1 MLIRGV
7 TLYKLIALDLDGT
20 LLNDEKK
27 IPQLNLDFISDA
39 IVAGYEIVIATGR
52 RYYSAK
58 ELTSKI
64 PNDLTIL
71 ANNGNIIRNSID
83 DKIIFNKFISKDDL
97 MKVLKLGKELSLHP
111 IVHVDYYE
119 DGIDMLVESVFFERE
134 ACSYFTATENR
145 YKIMSI
151 EELFEQERVLALV
164 YPGKKSKLVD
174 FYKQLN
180 NRFPKAYNSHILE
193 KIQIAEAML
202 EIMNPW
208 GSKWKSLVEYADTKG
223 IKADEIIAVGDDN
236 NDLEMIINAG
246 LGISMK
252 NGSSLM
258 LEAADLV
265 TQRDNNESGLAYE
278 LRKILGLKKV
288 KI

>member
-1 MLIRGV
+1 M
-7 TLYKLIALDLDGT
+7 YKLIALDLDGT

-119 DGIDMLVESVFFERE
+119 DGIDMLVESVFFEKE
-134 ACSYFTATENR
+134 AYSYFTATENR

-236 NDLEMIINAG
+236 NDLEMIINSG

-265 TQRDNNESGLAYE
+265 TQRDNNESGVAYE

>member
-1 MLIRGV
+1 M
-7 TLYKLIALDLDGT
+7 YKLIALDLDGT

>member
-1 MLIRGV
+1 M
-7 TLYKLIALDLDGT
+7 YKLIALDLDGT

-64 PNDLTIL
+64 PNGLTIL

-119 DGIDMLVESVFFERE
+119 DGIDMLVESVFFEKE

-236 NDLEMIINAG
+236 NDLEMIINSG

-265 TQRDNNESGLAYE
+265 TERDNNESGVAYE